1 MLRSPPLIVV
11 KAGIVLSIGILI
23 ALGFRA
29 WRVRDSFQAGSVT
42 PASGAVVD
50 PAKPQ
55 PVAADL
61 WRVFVG
67 RPGTAE
73 SRDGHPL
80 LKRFRLAGTFFVSAE
95 GGDGEGNRRAILDD
109 VGKSQQ
115 VLVGEG
121 DKVDEVD
128 VVRIH
133 QDHVILRSG
142 TEEVDLWL
150 SFSGGVASSG
160 RSDAGSATSG
170 SSMEDEPAL
179 ETSRFG
185 KRIAENRWVMS
196 RESVMKYYEEILED
210 PERIA
215 ALFVSMK
222 PDYQDNKIKGYYLD
236 PEGEEDFFKAVGM
249 QPGDVVR
256 KVNSMNMTSQK
267 RAEYFI
273 GEFVKN
279 RANAIVIDIERQGKP
294 EKLIYLVR

>member
-1 MLRSPPLIVV
+1 
-11 KAGIVLSIGILI
+11 
-23 ALGFRA
+23 
-29 WRVRDSFQAGSVT
+29 
-42 PASGAVVD
+42 
-50 PAKPQ
+50 
-55 PVAADL
+55 
-61 WRVFVG
+61 
-67 RPGTAE
+67 
-73 SRDGHPL
+73 
-80 LKRFRLAGTFFVSAE
+80 
-95 GGDGEGNRRAILDD
+95 
-109 VGKSQQ
+109 
-115 VLVGEG
+115 
-121 DKVDEVD
+121 
-128 VVRIH
+128 
-133 QDHVILRSG
+133 
-142 TEEVDLWL
+142 
-150 SFSGGVASSG
+150 
-160 RSDAGSATSG
+160 
-170 SSMEDEPAL
+170 MEDEPAL